1 MFPPHVGEK
10 VRNIVSKYDARVLD
24 GRHDWRQPLPPITGW
39 EWYSK
44 ENTEPVFILMLNP
57 RKDAK
62 GDMSGRKKT
71 LIWEEWWAF
80 KGWLRK
86 QPTMWEVYRE
96 KQIDNLA
103 QQAKAIGI
111 VDTKVI
117 GKNGSKKAI
126 PSTIKGQEV
135 PVIQFEDVDCN
146 RLEQN
151 IELFERLL
159 EATSTMTNDE
169 HCEAFKR
176 LQQTIE

>member
-1 MFPPHVGEK
+1 M
-10 VRNIVSKYDARVLD
+10 SKYDARILD
-24 GRHDWRQPLPPITGW
+24 GCHDWRQPIPPITGW

-57 RKDAK
+57 KPDAM

-71 LIWEEWWAF
+71 LIWEEWGAY
-80 KGWLRK
+80 KEWLHK
-86 QPTMWEVYRE
+86 QPTMWETFRKERV
-96 KQIDNLA
+96 DNLA

-111 VDTKVI
+111 VDRKVV
-117 GKNGSKKAI
+117 GRNGSKKAI
-126 PSTIKGQEV
+126 PTTIKGQEV

-146 RLEQN
+146 KLEQN
-151 IELFERLL
+151 VELFERLL
-159 EATSTMTNDE
+159 EATAEMTPDG